1 MGNGCAIFSSN
12 GLFWFIACL
21 FLQMRERICQLGI
34 AQTVESHTLEKD
46 GQATVGKLC

>member
-1 MGNGCAIFSSN
+1 MGVRYSPATVYF
-12 GLFWFIACL
+12 GLLPVF